1 MNRSIPALLRTVL
14 LFLPV
19 AVGHCAHAVGNTL
32 EIGEV
37 SASDVVTTPM
47 GATRAVAAV
56 GARGT
61 LDLRP
66 PDLPS
71 VAIQN
76 LHEVV
81 TSSDSEETE
90 SVTIRAV
97 PLLLEE
103 SDTHLSFA
111 GIASLY
117 WAARHPA
124 QAWRVLLPV
133 QLDEHNSSAQI
144 RGTCAA
150 SAEAQSGP
158 AACP

>member
-1 MNRSIPALLRTVL
+1 VNRSIPALLRTVL
-14 LFLPV
+14 LFLPI
-19 AVGHCAHAVGNTL
+19 AFGHSAHAVGNTL
-32 EIGEV
+32 GIGEV
-37 SASDVVTTPM
+37 SASDVVSTPM
-47 GATRAVAAV
+47 RATRAVAAV

-66 PDLPS
+66 PDLRS

-76 LHEVV
+76 LQEVA

-90 SVTIRAV
+90 TVTIAAV

-103 SDTHLSFA
+103 SDTHLTLA

-133 QLDEHNSSAQI
+133 QLDEHNSSAQM
-144 RGTCAA
+144 RETCAA
-150 SAEAQSGP
+150 SAVAQSGP
-158 AACP
+158 VACP